1 MAATVPACRAVVAAR
16 LHAPESCE
24 RLLRALRVR
33 NFAGGL
39 LDDPEL
45 LRAAGA
51 DAGID
56 PGDLERWSAGD
67 DAEAAL
73 REDMAAARAPMPS
86 ALVLDDR
93 LADWSGGRR
102 YTCPSYEIERLADGE
117 RIAVPGFQPFP
128 AYDVVF
134 ANLIPDVDR
143 LEPPA
148 SVEEVLAASAWPLAT
163 REVAEV
169 CERGDDEAREALGRV
184 AEERHLGADGL
195 WSLAA

>member
-1 MAATVPACRAVVAAR
+1 M
-16 LHAPESCE
+16 
-24 RLLRALRVR
+24 R

-39 LDDPEL
+39 LDDPEP

-56 PGDLERWSAGD
+56 PGELERWSAGE

-86 ALVLDDR
+86 ARVLDNR

-102 YTCPSYEIERLADGE
+102 YTCPCYEIERIADGE

-143 LEPPA
+143 REPPA
-148 SVEEVLAASAWPLAT
+148 SVEEVLAVSAWPLAT